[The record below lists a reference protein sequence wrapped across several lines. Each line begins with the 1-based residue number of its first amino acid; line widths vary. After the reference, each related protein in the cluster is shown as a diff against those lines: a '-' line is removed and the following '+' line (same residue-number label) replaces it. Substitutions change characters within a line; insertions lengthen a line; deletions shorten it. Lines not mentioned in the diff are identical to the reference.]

1 MGRAPRVRASIP
13 VIKNLLPSSIATWIF
28 GPGAATAA
36 ATEAATNGAAVP
48 EGHGLVSLRRLS
60 RLRWALLAGQALLLF
75 SCESV
80 AGIILPFQPLLLLFV
95 LQTAFNLLTTLR
107 LRGLAARRSA
117 PADGELMAQMMVDLT
132 ALSAILFFTGGATNP
147 FVSFYLPGLAIAAA
161 ILPWRLVAALALYAL
176 ACYSLLLL
184 EYVPLNLHN
193 PDNAVNYHLAG
204 MWLNF
209 VASAVMIAFFVARLS
224 GVLRQR
230 DAELNLARE
239 QLLREARV
247 EALNNQAAAV
257 AHEIGTP
264 LATLA
269 VIAGELRADA
279 DDGAGEGG
287 RGGGRGETAI
297 AAYLQDLRTME
308 QQLDLCRSI
317 LARLR
322 EDHATLAP
330 QPIGTWLAAFAE
342 RWQLRHPQAALRAV
356 ASAEAAR
363 HAVDVARVG
372 QILTILLDNAA
383 RSQQAVGLA
392 MHAEPALRLD
402 ITLVNDHRGAQ
413 DASLPVLSCC
423 VTDRGTGIPAAVRAR
438 LGEAP
443 VASTHGGQGIG
454 LYLAQSAA
462 RQLGGRLAWHDNPG
476 GGTVAELRLPLASA
490 MSAPSTPSPAF
501 QP

>member
-1 MGRAPRVRASIP
+1 MALLHSRHGPSVPRARSSIP
-13 VIKNLLPSSIATWIF
+13 VITNLFPPSLATWLSM
-28 GPGAATAA
+28 PGV
-36 ATEAATNGAAVP
+36 VP
-48 EGHGLVSLRRLS
+48 ERHSLVSLRRLS
-60 RLRWALLAGQALLLF
+60 RLRWALLAGQALLLV

-80 AGIILPFQPLLLLFV
+80 AGIILPYKPLLLLFG
-95 LQTAFNLLTTLR
+95 LQTLFNLLTTLR
-107 LRGLAARRSA
+107 LRGLAARSGA
-117 PADGELMAQMMVDLT
+117 PADAELMAQMMVDLT

-279 DDGAGEGG
+279 DDAG
-287 RGGGRGETAI
+287 RGNTAI
-297 AAYLQDLRTME
+297 AGYLPDLRTME

-330 QPIGTWLAAFAE
+330 QRIGTWLAAFAE
-342 RWQLRHPQAALRAV
+342 RWQLRHPQATLRAV

-383 RSQQAVGLA
+383 RSQQAAGRA
-392 MHAEPALRLD
+392 MHAAPALRLD
-402 ITLVNDHRGAQ
+402 LSLVQDHRGAHEG
-413 DASLPVLSCC
+413 AGLPVLSCC
-423 VTDRGTGIPAAVRAR
+423 VTDRGTGIPPAIRAR

-462 RQLGGRLAWHDNPG
+462 RQLGGQLAWHDNPG
-476 GGTVAELRLPLASA
+476 GGTVAELRLPLAVTTPDLDAS
-490 MSAPSTPSPAF
+490 PSELQT
-501 QP
+501 

>member
-1 MGRAPRVRASIP
+1 MAAP
-13 VIKNLLPSSIATWIF
+13 
-28 GPGAATAA
+28 G
-36 ATEAATNGAAVP
+36 AVP
-48 EGHGLVSLRRLS
+48 ERHGLVSLRRLS
-60 RLRWALLAGQALLLF
+60 RLRWALLAGQALLLV
-75 SCESV
+75 SCEVV
-80 AGIILPFQPLLLLFV
+80 AGIILPYQPLLLLFA
-95 LQTAFNLLTTLR
+95 LQALFNLITAYR
-107 LRGLAARRSA
+107 LRKLSARNA
-117 PADGELMAQMMVDLT
+117 MPADGELMAQMMVDLT
-132 ALSAILFFTGGATNP
+132 ALSAILFYTGGATNP

-161 ILPWRLVAALALYAL
+161 ILPWRMVAALALYAL

-184 EYVPLNLHN
+184 EYVPLHLHN

-230 DAELNLARE
+230 DAELNQARE

-269 VIAGELRADA
+269 VIVGELRADA
-279 DDGAGEGG
+279 ADGGEGAGG
-287 RGGGRGETAI
+287 RGTTAI
-297 AAYLQDLRTME
+297 ADYLPDLRTME
-308 QQLDLCRSI
+308 QQLELCRSI

-330 QPIGTWLAAFAE
+330 ERIDTWLAAFAE
-342 RWQLRHPQAALRAV
+342 RWQLRHPQASLRAV
-356 ASAEAAR
+356 ASPEAGAQ
-363 HAVDVARVG
+363 AVEAARVG

-383 RSQQAVGLA
+383 RSQQVPGNAMPPPAPLRLEVTLA
-392 MHAEPALRLD
+392 QDQGVPLLSCRVMDRGSGIPPAL
-402 ITLVNDHRGAQ
+402 
-413 DASLPVLSCC
+413 
-423 VTDRGTGIPAAVRAR
+423 RAR

-443 VASTHGGQGIG
+443 VASRHGGQGIG

-462 RQLGGRLAWHDNPG
+462 RQLGGALAWHDHPG
-476 GGTVAELRLPLASA
+476 GGTVAELRLPLANVGTP
-490 MSAPSTPSPAF
+490 APEPLSRPA
-501 QP
+501 

>member
-1 MGRAPRVRASIP
+1 M
-13 VIKNLLPSSIATWIF
+13 
-28 GPGAATAA
+28 PGAA
-36 ATEAATNGAAVP
+36 P
-48 EGHGLVSLRRLS
+48 QRHGLVSLRRLCW
-60 RLRWALLAGQALLLF
+60 LRWALLAGQALLLV

-80 AGIILPFQPLLLLFV
+80 AGIHLPYKPLLYLFAA
-95 LQTAFNLLTTLR
+95 QAIFNVTTVAR
-107 LRGLAARRSA
+107 LRWHGQHNTVPSDA
-117 PADGELMAQMMVDLT
+117 ELMAQMIVDLT
-132 ALSAILFFTGGATNP
+132 ALSAILFYTGGATNP
-147 FVSFYLPGLAIAAA
+147 FISFYLPGLAIASA
-161 ILPWRLVAALALYAL
+161 ILPWRFVSALALYAL

-184 EYVPLNLHN
+184 DYVPLHLHN

-230 DAELNLARE
+230 DAQLNLARE
-239 QLLREARV
+239 QLLRESRA
-247 EALNNQAAAV
+247 EALNDQAAAV

-269 VIAGELRADA
+269 VIAGELRGDASDAARANTPVAD
-279 DDGAGEGG
+279 
-287 RGGGRGETAI
+287 
-297 AAYLQDLRTME
+297 YLPDFRTME

-322 EDHATLAP
+322 ADREPLAP
-330 QPIGTWLAAFAE
+330 QPLDTWLAPFVE
-342 RWQLRHPQAALRAV
+342 RWQLRHPQASLQSTLAP
-356 ASAEAAR
+356 EAAS
-363 HAVDVARVG
+363 HPVDAARVS

-383 RSQQAVGLA
+383 RSQQAMGHA
-392 MHAEPALRLD
+392 MRQTPPLRLD
-402 ITLVNDHRGAQ
+402 ITGDGHALRFA
-413 DASLPVLSCC
+413 
-423 VTDRGTGIPAAVRAR
+423 VTDHGGGIPQALRAQ

-462 RQLGGRLAWHDNPG
+462 RQLGGSLSWQEHRA
-476 GGTVAELRLPLASA
+476 GGTVALLRLPLAGA
-490 MSAPSTPSPAF
+490 APLNLTHPDF